1 MTSPRGKNTIL
12 VVDDTPDNLEL
23 IAFQLRNA
31 GYEVLTATNGEE
43 GFEIARQQR
52 PNLVISDVTMPYLD
66 GIEMSRMIRA
76 DAEMFTI
83 PVLLVSALR
92 KGTKSIVDGLQ
103 SGAFDYL
110 EAPYELKHLL
120 AKVDRLLEVNHGA
133 IALRES
139 EERYR
144 LLVEQASDGIL
155 IFDEHGNFLEVNARI
170 CEILGYECDELV
182 QHNIREF
189 IPAEEFIT
197 HPLRMAELLTGKTVL
212 SERRA
217 RRKDGTRV
225 LVEISAK
232 MFEDGRMQAIIRDI
246 TERRRAE
253 ETRAQLAT
261 IVESSDDAIIG
272 KSLDG
277 IITNWNRGAEKM
289 YGYSAQEIVGHP
301 VSIIIPP
308 ELQYEL
314 PMVLEKIRNG
324 KSIRHYET
332 VRIHKDGQRIEVS
345 ITVSPIKDDDGKV
358 TGAAI
363 IASDITER
371 KHAEE
376 ALQKSEERY
385 REIVEN
391 ANDIIYTH
399 DLEGRFLSLNK
410 AGEQITGYTRTE
422 VLNMNI
428 ADIVAPEHIEK
439 ARRMIAT
446 KLNGNEITPY
456 NLEVISKDGHRVLLE
471 INSRPIYEND
481 GVACI
486 QGIARDITERKRA
499 ADALRRTEEQ
509 LRQAQ
514 KLEAV
519 GRLAGGIAHDFNN
532 LLTII
537 TGYSDLVLRR
547 MEQIDPQRE
556 KILEVKKAAHRAA
569 DLTHQLL
576 AFSRKQVLQPKV
588 IDINLI
594 TSNLSKMLERLIGED
609 IELSLNLKPGIWHI
623 FADPGQIEQVLMNL
637 VVNARDAMPQG
648 GKIIIETQNVRI
660 DERYAQVREVVK
672 PGQYIMLAVSDT
684 GIGMSPETQRHIF
697 EPFFTTKEVGKG
709 TGLGLSTVYGII
721 KQSDGYI
728 WVYSEIDKGSTFKI
742 YLPRTSA
749 DIDALKQVDKHN
761 ETSHGTET
769 ILLAEDEAG
778 VRTLARSILEEQGY
792 QVLEAA
798 DGEEAIDVCRQHD
811 GYIHLL
817 LTDVVMPKM
826 NVQELVDQIKLLM
839 PRTKV
844 LYMSGYTNDAIIHH
858 GVLDP
863 DTNFLE
869 KPFTA
874 DDLLE
879 RVREILDSGK

>member
-12 VVDDTPDNLEL
+12 IVDDTPDSLEL
-23 IAFQLRNA
+23 MAFQLRNA

-43 GFEIARQQR
+43 GFEITRQER

-66 GIEMSRMIRA
+66 GIEMSRLIRA
-76 DAEMFTI
+76 DAELFTI
-83 PVLLVSALR
+83 PVLLVSAIR
-92 KGTKSIVDGLQ
+92 KDTKSIIDGLQ

-120 AKVDRLLEVNHGA
+120 AKTERLLEVNHGA

-155 IFDEHGNFLEVNARI
+155 IFDKHGNFIEANRRA
-170 CEILGYECDELV
+170 CEMFGCDKGDLV
-182 QHNIREF
+182 QRNIREF
-189 IPAEEFIT
+189 IPAEELAT
-197 HPLRMAELLTGKTVL
+197 RPLRMEELLAGKTVL
-212 SERRA
+212 SERYV

-225 LVEISAK
+225 LIEISAK

-246 TERRRAE
+246 TERRHAE
-253 ETRAQLAT
+253 EARAQLAT
-261 IVESSDDAIIG
+261 IVESTDDAIIG
-272 KSLDG
+272 ESLDG
-277 IITNWNRGAEKM
+277 TITSWNKGAEIM
-289 YGYSAQEIVGHP
+289 YGYTAQEIVGR
-301 VSIIIPP
+301 SISVLVPP
-308 ELQYEL
+308 DRRQEVIEL
-314 PMVLEKIRNG
+314 LERVRNG

-332 VRIHKDGQRIEVS
+332 VRICKDGHPIDVS

-371 KHAEE
+371 KYAEQ

-399 DLEGRFLSLNK
+399 DLAGRFLSLNK
-410 AGEQITGYTRTE
+410 AGEQISGYSRSE
-422 VLNMNI
+422 ILNMNI
-428 ADIVAPEHIEK
+428 ADIVSPEHIEK
-439 ARRMIAT
+439 ARRMIAN
-446 KLNGNEITPY
+446 KLNGNEMTAY
-456 NLEVISKDGHRVLLE
+456 NLEIIAKDGRKVLLE
-471 INSRPIYEND
+471 IHSRPIYEN
-481 GVACI
+481 GVIACI
-486 QGIARDITERKRA
+486 QGIARDMTERKRA
-499 ADALRRTEEQ
+499 ADALRHTEEQ
-509 LRQAQ
+509 LRQSQ
-514 KLEAV
+514 KLEAI

-547 MEQIDPQRE
+547 LDQVDPHRE

-609 IELSLNLKPGIWHI
+609 IELSLNLKPGTWHI

-660 DERYAQVREVVK
+660 DERYAEVREVVK

-684 GIGMSPETQRHIF
+684 GMGMSAETQRHIF

-721 KQSDGYI
+721 KQSGGYI
-728 WVYSEIDKGSTFKI
+728 WVYSEIDKGTTFKI

-749 DIDALKQVDKHN
+749 DVETLKQADKQS

-778 VRTLARSILEEQGY
+778 VRALACNILEEQGY

-798 DGEEAIDVCRQHD
+798 DGEEAISVGKQHD
-811 GYIHLL
+811 GQIHLL

-826 NVQELVDQIKLLM
+826 NVQELVDQIKSFS
-839 PRTKV
+839 PQTKV
-844 LYMSGYTNDAIIHH
+844 LYMSGYTNDAIVHH

-874 DDLLE
+874 DGLLE
-879 RVREILDSGK
+879 RVREILDRGK